1 MSAPGLKGPALQA
14 PWAFRSQPPE
24 RDRFIDLLRV
34 AAIAVVVAGHWL
46 VLIPTVHAGLAAG
59 RPLYQVDPRFW
70 PLTWVFNVLPL
81 FFFAGGFAN
90 YTSGAG
96 GGPGGGFAVRRLRR
110 LLLPTFAFGLVWLGL
125 EALMQGLNLGA
136 PGLLR
141 GLRLGQTTP
150 FEPLWFLAVYLAVV
164 LTSPATI
171 WLHRR
176 LDWGVPVAMLAAT
189 GLSDL
194 AAWRTGV
201 PWLLLA
207 NLAFVWLLPHQL
219 GYLYAEGRLQAL
231 RPRTLWLTAA
241 GALLITAG
249 LTSLPFY
256 TRNLLDGSFAVL
268 GVAAPTLPVASLSIS
283 MIAACLAARRPLER
297 VLARPGAWALVGSA
311 NGAVMTLF
319 LWHMTAY
326 FAVLVALAALGMP
339 LPPRPDAAWWL
350 ERPAFLLLPAAALLP
365 LVRLFAP
372 LEDAARRPGTV
383 RRLARSA

>member
-1 MSAPGLKGPALQA
+1 MTAVQ
-14 PWAFRSQPPE
+14 PWSPLLSRPPSVTPE

-34 AAIAVVVAGHWL
+34 TAILVVVAGHWL
-46 VLIPTVHAGLAAG
+46 VLLPSVHEGLAAG

-90 YTSGAG
+90 YTSIAAG
-96 GGPGGGFAVRRLRR
+96 GRGGGFLARRGRR
-110 LLLPTFAFGLVWLGL
+110 LLLPTFAFGLVWLVL
-125 EALMQGLNLGA
+125 EALMQGLRLGE

-164 LTSPATI
+164 LTSPATLR
-171 WLHRR
+171 LHLRFG
-176 LDWGVPVAMLAAT
+176 WGAPLAMLAAT

-194 AAWRTGV
+194 AAWRSGAA
-201 PWLLLA
+201 WLLLA
-207 NLAFVWLLPHQL
+207 NLAFVWMLPHQL
-219 GYLYAEGRLQAL
+219 GYLYAEGRLRAL
-231 RPRTLWLTAA
+231 PPRTLWLIAA
-241 GALLITAG
+241 GALVLTAA

-256 TRNLLDGSFAVL
+256 TRNLLDGTFAVL

-283 MIAACLAARRPLER
+283 MIAVALAARGSLET
-297 VLARPGAWALVGSA
+297 VLRRRRAWLLVRSV
-311 NGAVMTLF
+311 NGVVMTLF

-326 FAVLVALAALGMP
+326 FAVLVALVALGVP
-339 LPPRPDAAWWL
+339 LPQRPDVTWWL
-350 ERPAFLLLPAAALLP
+350 ERPLYLLLPAAALLP

-372 LEDAARRPGTV
+372 LETASRAWHAPGRAAT
-383 RRLARSA
+383 A